1 MAKEDIGNFE
11 VITVT
16 LTIPKNVKAIGM
28 KRAEDLY
35 NAKRSFSKYIAALIM
50 QDNKKKIL

>member
-1 MAKEDIGNFE
+1 MAKEDIGSFE

-16 LTIPKNVKAIGM
+16 LTIPKNVKAIGI